1 MEKRFQYWTVPGKVW
16 AKNWSGK
23 QSPPLKGKDNPS
35 RLGLPSKQNP
45 NFVEKSGVGLRDI
58 DLINAAEAAPL
69 GPSLPYFWDLR
80 VENMKKNKLC
90 LQMSHRAV
98 LNIKG
103 VKKGIVMLHHC
114 KAENV
119 VVRAKFPYLCKLGVY
134 LEYHKP
140 VHSPSVRQDGAT

>member
-1 MEKRFQYWTVPGKVW
+1 
-16 AKNWSGK
+16 
-23 QSPPLKGKDNPS
+23 
-35 RLGLPSKQNP
+35 
-45 NFVEKSGVGLRDI
+45 
-58 DLINAAEAAPL
+58 
-69 GPSLPYFWDLR
+69 
-80 VENMKKNKLC
+80 MKKNKLC

-140 VHSPSVRQDGAT
+140 VHSPAVRQDGATRNPCRKRKPARTVRAREEFLLIEETGRARLELEAE